1 MSNPRG
7 TDDTNPA
14 TTPGPSRAAYV
25 GLGVAAV
32 VLGVATAVGVWLFN
46 EAFGAAAHSFRFMPG
61 VVRNA
66 NQVDV
71 HGGCSVLCA
80 ECEAL

>member
-1 MSNPRG
+1 MSTRG

-46 EAFGAAAHSFRFMPG
+46 EAFGLVHRVVFDGPPTRSRRSVPG
-61 VVRNA
+61 P
-66 NQVDV
+66 
-71 HGGCSVLCA
+71 
-80 ECEAL
+80 